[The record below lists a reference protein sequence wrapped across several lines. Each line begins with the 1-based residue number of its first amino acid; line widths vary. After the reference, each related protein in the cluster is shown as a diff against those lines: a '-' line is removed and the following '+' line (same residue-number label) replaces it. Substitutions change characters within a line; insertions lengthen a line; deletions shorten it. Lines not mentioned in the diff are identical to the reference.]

1 MAIGQH
7 PQSVLSMEQRRG
19 KCVCLF
25 RPNSY
30 FLHILNLSQFYI
42 YRKSQAKKG
51 KAGRPAGST
60 KGDAAPGPSKRQK
73 VHVQENSVN
82 NSPGPVQEL
91 EGIREISTSPGHVIR
106 K

>member
-25 RPNSY
+25 RTHSY

-42 YRKSQAKKG
+42 YRKSRAKKG

-60 KGDAAPGPSKRQK
+60 KGDTALSPSKKQK
-73 VHVQENSVN
+73 VPVQENSMN
-82 NSPGPVQEL
+82 NSPGPVQQL
-91 EGIREISTSPGHVIR
+91 EGTREISTGLGSVAR
-106 K
+106 R